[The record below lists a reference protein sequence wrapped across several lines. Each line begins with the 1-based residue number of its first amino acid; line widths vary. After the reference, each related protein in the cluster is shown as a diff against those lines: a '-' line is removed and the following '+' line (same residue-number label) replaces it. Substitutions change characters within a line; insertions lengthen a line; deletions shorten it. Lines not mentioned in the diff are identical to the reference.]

1 MDHEAIISRNLN
13 VVRSLVEQDSS
24 ASNETIAKELHAKLK
39 AQNVQMRTLNVEHV
53 VPQDSRVS
61 QNAQAWFEAETL
73 EEGRA
78 MASDVRPVVDE

>member
-13 VVRSLVEQDSS
+13 IVRSLVEQDGS
-24 ASNETIAKELHAKLK
+24 ASNEAIARELHAKLK

-53 VPQDSRVS
+53 VPQDSRAN

-78 MASDVRPVVDE
+78 MASDVRLVVDE

>member
-24 ASNETIAKELHAKLK
+24 ASNETIARELHAKLK

-73 EEGRA
+73 AEGRA
-78 MASDVRPVVDE
+78 MASDVRLVVV